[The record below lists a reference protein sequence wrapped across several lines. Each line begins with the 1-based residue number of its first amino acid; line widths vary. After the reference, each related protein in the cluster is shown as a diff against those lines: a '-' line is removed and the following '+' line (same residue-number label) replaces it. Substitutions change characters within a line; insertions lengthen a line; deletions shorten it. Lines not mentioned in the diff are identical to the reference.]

1 MTKENPIENQMNDK
15 SYFWII
21 GGGQMQMPLIEE
33 ASRLGMHSIV
43 TDLNPQCVCS
53 PLADKFFVLDIFD
66 IKGHLRLAEQLIKK
80 NIKIRGVLA
89 AGIDAPE
96 TMARL
101 AQHMQLPGVK
111 PEIAQLVHHK
121 ANFRK
126 RLEELGYPV
135 PRYVSFSRE
144 QLHELPFLAN
154 SIGYPLI
161 IKNTDSSG
169 SRGTRIFHEANPL
182 VMLEVAQTAIT
193 VSKSGTALIES
204 CWEGSEHTVETL
216 FDVRGQFHPCFITD
230 RNFEKSDGY
239 ALETGLRHPSMLPEA
254 TQQEMYAIA
263 CSVATDLGVTIGAA
277 KFDFMVTPAGP
288 RIIEMTVR
296 LSGGFDCQYLVP
308 AATGKA
314 VLRAAILTAIGEDFD
329 ASMLTDRL
337 NRVGVTGSLW
347 PKPGRITAISG
358 VDEARQLPGVEKIF
372 FRYAPGD
379 IVEPY
384 VDCTRRVCFIVTTGA
399 DEAEALDNLRRA
411 EATIK
416 IQITHEV

>member
-1 MTKENPIENQMNDK
+1 MNDK
-15 SYFWII
+15 GYFWII
-21 GGGQMQMPLIEE
+21 GGGQMQVPLIEE
-33 ASRLGMHSIV
+33 VSLLGMRSIV
-43 TDLNPQCVCS
+43 TDLNPRCVCS
-53 PLADKFFVLDIFD
+53 SLADKFFALDIFD
-66 IKGHLRLAEQLIKK
+66 IQGHLRLADQLIKE

-101 AQHMQLPGVK
+101 AQHLQLPGTK

-135 PRYVSFSRE
+135 PKYISFSRE
-144 QLHELPFLAN
+144 QLKELPILAD

-169 SRGTRIFHEANPL
+169 SRGTRIFRETNPFL
-182 VMLEVAQTAIT
+182 MQEVAQTAIT
-193 VSKSGTALIES
+193 VSRSGAALIES

-216 FDVRGQFHPCFITD
+216 FDVSGQFHPCFITD
-230 RNFEKSDGY
+230 RNFEKSGGY
-239 ALETGLRHPSMLPEA
+239 AMETGLRHPSTLPEA

-263 CSVATDLGVTIGAA
+263 YSVATDLGVTIGAA

-296 LSGGFDCQYLVP
+296 LSGGYDCQYLVP

-314 VLRAAILTAIGEDFD
+314 VLRAAILTAIGESFD
-329 ASMLTDRL
+329 PELLTDRL

-347 PKPGRITAISG
+347 PEPGRITTISG
-358 VDEARQLPGVEKIF
+358 DDEARKLPGIQQIF
-372 FRYAPGD
+372 FRYVPGD
-379 IVEPY
+379 IIEPY
-384 VDCTRRVCFIVTTGA
+384 VDCTRRVCFIIATGA
-399 DEAEALDNLRRA
+399 DEDEALRNLYRA
-411 EATIK
+411 QETIK
-416 IQITHEV
+416 IQVKREV

>member
-1 MTKENPIENQMNDK
+1 
-15 SYFWII
+15 
-21 GGGQMQMPLIEE
+21 MQVPLIEE
-33 ASRLGMHSIV
+33 VSLLGMRSIV
-43 TDLNPQCVCS
+43 TDLNPRCVCS
-53 PLADKFFVLDIFD
+53 SLADKFFALDIFD
-66 IKGHLRLAEQLIKK
+66 IQGHLRLADQLIKE

-101 AQHMQLPGVK
+101 AQHLQLPGTK

-135 PRYVSFSRE
+135 PKYISFSRE
-144 QLHELPFLAN
+144 QLKELPILAD

-169 SRGTRIFHEANPL
+169 SRGTRIFRETNPFL
-182 VMLEVAQTAIT
+182 MQEVAQTAIT
-193 VSKSGTALIES
+193 VSRSGAALIES

-216 FDVRGQFHPCFITD
+216 FDVSGQFHPCFITD
-230 RNFEKSDGY
+230 RNFEKSGGY
-239 ALETGLRHPSMLPEA
+239 AMETGLRHPSTLPEA

-263 CSVATDLGVTIGAA
+263 YSVATDLGVTIGAA

-296 LSGGFDCQYLVP
+296 LSGGYDCQYLVP

-314 VLRAAILTAIGEDFD
+314 VLRAAILTAIGESFD
-329 ASMLTDRL
+329 PELLTDRL

-347 PKPGRITAISG
+347 PEPGRITTISG
-358 VDEARQLPGVEKIF
+358 DDEARKLPGIQQIF
-372 FRYAPGD
+372 FRYVPGD
-379 IVEPY
+379 IIEPY
-384 VDCTRRVCFIVTTGA
+384 VDCTRRVCFIIATGA
-399 DEAEALDNLRRA
+399 DEDEALRNLYRA
-411 EATIK
+411 QETIK
-416 IQITHEV
+416 IQVKREV

>member
-1 MTKENPIENQMNDK
+1 MDDK
-15 SYFWII
+15 CYLWII
-21 GGGQMQMPLIEE
+21 GGGQMQVPIIEE
-33 ASRLGMHSIV
+33 ASRLGMCTIV
-43 TDLNPQCVCS
+43 TDLNPRCVCAS
-53 PLADKFFVLDIFD
+53 LADKFFVLDIFD
-66 IKGHLRLAEQLIKK
+66 INGHLLLADQLINE

-96 TMARL
+96 TMATL
-101 AQHMQLPGVK
+101 AQHMHLPGVK

-126 RLEELGYPV
+126 YLEKLGYPV
-135 PRYVSFSRE
+135 PRYTTFSYE

-169 SRGTRIFHEANPL
+169 SRGTRIFREANPL
-182 VMLEVAQTAIT
+182 TMQEVAKTAIA
-193 VSKSGTALIES
+193 VSRSGTALIES
-204 CWEGSEHTVETL
+204 LWEGSEHTVETL

-263 CSVATDLGVTIGAA
+263 YNVATDLGVNIGAA

-296 LSGGFDCQYLVP
+296 LSGGYDCQYLVP
-308 AATGKA
+308 AATGKS

-329 ASMLTDRL
+329 ASILTDHL

-347 PKPGRITAISG
+347 PEPGRITSISG
-358 VDEARQLPGVEKIF
+358 IDEARQVTGVEKIF

-384 VDCTRRVCFIVTTGA
+384 VDCTCRICFIITTGA
-399 DEAEALDNLRRA
+399 DEAEALENLRRA
-411 EATIK
+411 KELIT
-416 IQITHEV
+416 IQISHGD

>member
-1 MTKENPIENQMNDK
+1 MNEK
-15 SYFWII
+15 CYFWII
-21 GGGQMQMPLIEE
+21 GGGQMQVPIIEE
-33 ASRLGMHSIV
+33 ASRLGMSSIV
-43 TDLNPQCVCS
+43 TDLNPGCICAL
-53 PLADKFFVLDIFD
+53 LADKFFSLDIFD
-66 IKGHLRLAEQLIKK
+66 IDGHLLLADKLI
-80 NIKIRGVLA
+80 NEDIKIRGVLA

-101 AQHMQLPGVK
+101 AQHMNLPGVK

-126 RLEELGYPV
+126 TLEKLGYPV
-135 PRYVSFSRE
+135 PRYISFSHE
-144 QLHELPFLAN
+144 QLHELPFLAE

-169 SRGTRIFHEANPL
+169 SRGTRIFREENSIL
-182 VMLEVAQTAIT
+182 MQEVAQTAIA
-193 VSKSGTALIES
+193 VSKSGIALMES

-216 FDVRGQFHPCFITD
+216 FDVQGKFHPCFITD

-239 ALETGLRHPSMLPEA
+239 ALETGLRHPSILPKT

-263 CSVATDLGVTIGAA
+263 SSVATDLGVNIGAA

-296 LSGGFDCQYLVP
+296 LSGGYDCQYLVP
-308 AATGKA
+308 SATGKT
-314 VLRAAILTAIGEDFD
+314 VLRAAILTAIGEAFD
-329 ASMLTDRL
+329 ESMLRDNL

-347 PKPGRITAISG
+347 PEPGLITAISG
-358 VDEARQLPGVEKIF
+358 VDEARQIPGVENIF

-379 IVEPY
+379 TIEPY
-384 VDCTRRVCFIVTTGA
+384 VDCTRRFCFIITTGA
-399 DEAEALDNLRRA
+399 NEAEALDSLRRA

-416 IQITHEV
+416 IKITHEV